1 MAYLHKKFKKLASSE
16 TPAPEVVP
24 EQQRAASPVAPDP
37 GPLKHSV
44 GSMVDQ
50 HEQLRQ
56 EAEAEGRKNI
66 CPYCKVACPK
76 PSVLEKHIR
85 THTNERPF
93 PCDACGFAFKTKSNL
108 YKHCKSRTHNLKVDQ
123 GITSTSEEII
133 AELGDTA
140 KEELDVVGPLTLHS
154 PSLHPLPGH
163 HLPPRP
169 PEPGQPLYLPIA
181 APPHHLV
188 KLPHLGHHP
197 DQAMAYPQAF
207 HYGLPATFKEPNIR
221 FLDPRALQPA
231 FPLQQPGRL
240 ERPAYPAPYPFPQ
253 QELSI
258 ARYMQETK
266 EWQQRTERAEARER
280 QEVRERQEARDRLE
294 ARERQEVRERQEARE
309 RLEAREKLQE
319 PLRPQQQS
327 ASDLSKKP
335 IQQPINSASLEQRI
349 NKVISQNQAIVE
361 TLDPFWKGRYMR
373 QSSRESDTSEG
384 GGARG
389 RGRRPSQSIPVTLP
403 APTNSQQA
411 EEAMVKISRDSTGNS
426 VNSLPSNMISGS
438 LPHPPRPDSNIPL
451 NLSEPTRKRKSPSE
465 NVLADAHSVRDVW
478 VNSLKKTGS
487 ISKMEEHHS
496 NIEAKLGRNED
507 NVFHPENPEG
517 SIIKDLLLKTRAGLP
532 LSVTNQALVAS
543 TLRESELKEQDD
555 PTKTLVYESP
565 MNLQISIPG
574 KPTETSQGLMGIPV
588 PKNILSQPISR
599 SSVESQLY
607 QCNLCM
613 VTFKSLES
621 IEIHQTHYC
630 KNSKVATEGSSGVV
644 RPNSTVTAHP
654 RPSPGERR
662 KSEAEGRN
670 EPVAKR
676 SRSESLPVDSGPVEV
691 STYGRQLSS
700 PVISGT
706 STGLL
711 QIARPRAITTSSFNL
726 TGIPTPNLSGV
737 LTGIKAVPLFSLP
750 GVRPDL
756 MSKTQSVDLSKVSAP
771 LTQSRSASVEEKP
784 VTFVLGIPGPY
795 SSASYTPTLA
805 HAPTRPTDT
814 LVTFSTATHCISS
827 SQSSSTYS
835 FMKPLAG
842 PSSGQ
847 SPVKEKNVMI
857 PKTAFHSPLRKPEFG
872 LSPKTEV
879 GRSGDGSTGAA
890 PEVVNKPERPLSLP
904 LVPGGQFKRKDVTF
918 SGATLISPETPR
930 PKKAYVLHYQNGTAY
945 TFLGLKCSTRV
956 FFCSIHKAQPN
967 YVELEPNSRVSM
979 YSNWKVVSKDSHP
992 SGLSPKLG
1000 MSCYNSSYQAKTHG
1014 IFTTAAPKKSLMITT
1029 HSSRWQKRDLQ
1040 SSLSTARGGGGEE
1053 ERSEG
1058 ARPLRMVEGGY
1069 KSADDNYTY
1078 IRGRGRGKYICD
1090 SCGIRCKKPSML
1102 KKHIRTHTNVRPF
1115 TCKYCN
1121 FSFKTKVI
1129 LALCVTEFSFPPFQ
1143 GNLTKHMKSKT
1154 HSKKCVELGII
1165 PVPTSVEENQL
1176 DDSKSSEDPAMAGDS
1191 DTDDCEDADDM
1202 DEEDEDDCL
1211 TEQEMQEQDMERRG
1225 HNPRH
1230 YEDSSGLG
1238 LASFAPR
1245 FSCVPYV
1252 SAAVSTLPP
1261 SPGRST
1267 EVIPNKPA
1275 SNIPQ
1280 IPEYEQVCRI
1290 TRLAAEVRED
1300 PGQAGRLQPT
1310 ASRVMQQGYY
1320 FSTQARNPEE
1330 ATSVA
1335 PVDPSGTA
1343 EGGSKI
1349 WSIATLTDPAESTV
1363 TAAQAKTTLSDAE
1376 PSNQQKY
1383 EAGTGPQAV
1392 QPREPE
1398 PGPGPCDKGSLQEQE
1413 AVVPIKEEPMAEEP
1427 RSSGGPVKVAGLP
1440 GEFGLSYSHAIQ
1452 GETIPQNVT
1461 MNVKDMPALNSTP
1474 GQSQPAPEFNIPHI
1488 TKADSPLRKAGVESL
1503 KGRAPEVSTSESPS
1517 TSSSQES
1524 EAKDT
1529 EQKGSQINKT
1539 QEIFQINEEGKSV
1552 CGICKK
1558 VFSKPSQ
1565 LRLHVNIHYFERPFR
1580 CEACAVSFRTK
1591 GHLQKHKRS
1600 VGHFNKVNINATFGA
1615 PSTDNPR
1622 PFKCGDCMIAFRI
1635 HGHLAKHLRSK
1646 MHIMKLECI
1655 GKLPIG
1661 MYAEMERLGTNLNEI
1676 DTTDCENS
1684 LESLQ
1689 VICILHQLV
1698 QLMHQFIC
1706 KEYVTYPY

>member
-1 MAYLHKKFKKLASSE
+1 MAYIHKKFKKLASSE
-16 TPAPEVVP
+16 TPAPEVIP
-24 EQQRAASPVAPDP
+24 EQQRAASPLVPDP

-50 HEQLRQ
+50 HEQLQ
-56 EAEAEGRKNI
+56 QDAEAEGRKNI

-140 KEELDVVGPLTLHS
+140 KEELDVVGPLALHS

-163 HLPPRP
+163 HLPPGP
-169 PEPGQPLYLPIA
+169 PEPGQQLYLPIA

-188 KLPHLGHHP
+188 KLPHLSHHP
-197 DQAMAYPQAF
+197 DPAMVYPQPF

-221 FLDPRALQPA
+221 FLDPRVMQPA

-280 QEVRERQEARDRLE
+280 QEVRERQEAR
-294 ARERQEVRERQEARE
+294 E

-319 PLRPQQQS
+319 PQRPQQQS

-335 IQQPINSASLEQRI
+335 NQQPINSASLEQRI

-384 GGARG
+384 GGGRG
-389 RGRRPSQSIPVTLP
+389 RGGRRSSQSIPVTLP
-403 APTNSQQA
+403 PPTNSQPT
-411 EEAMVKISRDSTGNS
+411 EEVVVKISRDSTSNS
-426 VNSLPSNMISGS
+426 VNSLSSNIISGS

-451 NLSEPTRKRKSPSE
+451 NLSEPTRKRKSPSG

-496 NIEAKLGRNED
+496 NIEAKLCRNED

-543 TLRESELKEQDD
+543 TLRESELKEADD
-555 PTKTLVYESP
+555 LAAKTLVYESP

-574 KPTETSQGLMGIPV
+574 KSIETSQGVMGIPV

-630 KNSKVATEGSSGVV
+630 KNSRVATEGSSGVV

-670 EPVAKR
+670 EPLAKR
-676 SRSESLPVDSGPVEV
+676 SRSESLPIDSGPVEV
-691 STYGRQLSS
+691 PAYGHQLSS
-700 PVISGT
+700 SVVSGT

-711 QIARPRAITTSSFNL
+711 QIARPRAITTSSFSL

-756 MSKTQSVDLSKVSAP
+756 LSKTQSVSAP
-771 LTQSRSASVEEKP
+771 LIQSRSASVEEKP

-795 SSASYTPTLA
+795 STASYTPTLA

-835 FMKPLAG
+835 FMKPVAG

-847 SPVKEKNVMI
+847 SPVKEKSLI
-857 PKTAFHSPLRKPEFG
+857 PQPTFHSPIRKSELDLPT
-872 LSPKTEV
+872 KMDV
-879 GRSGDGSTGAA
+879 GDGSAGAA
-890 PEVVNKPERPLSLP
+890 LEGLNKPERPLSLP
-904 LVPGGQFKRKDVTF
+904 LAPGGQFKRKDVTF

-1000 MSCYNSSYQAKTHG
+1000 MSCYNSTYRTKTHG

-1040 SSLSTARGGGGEE
+1040 SSLPTARSGEE
-1053 ERSEG
+1053 ERGEG
-1058 ARPLRMVEGGY
+1058 SRPLRMVEGGY

-1078 IRGRGRGKYICD
+1078 IRGRGRLVD
-1090 SCGIRCKKPSML
+1090 S
-1102 KKHIRTHTNVRPF
+1102 
-1115 TCKYCN
+1115 
-1121 FSFKTKVI
+1121 
-1129 LALCVTEFSFPPFQ
+1129 
-1143 GNLTKHMKSKT
+1143 
-1154 HSKKCVELGII
+1154 
-1165 PVPTSVEENQL
+1165 
-1176 DDSKSSEDPAMAGDS
+1176 
-1191 DTDDCEDADDM
+1191 
-1202 DEEDEDDCL
+1202 
-1211 TEQEMQEQDMERRG
+1211 
-1225 HNPRH
+1225 
-1230 YEDSSGLG
+1230 
-1238 LASFAPR
+1238 
-1245 FSCVPYV
+1245 
-1252 SAAVSTLPP
+1252 
-1261 SPGRST
+1261 
-1267 EVIPNKPA
+1267 
-1275 SNIPQ
+1275 
-1280 IPEYEQVCRI
+1280 
-1290 TRLAAEVRED
+1290 
-1300 PGQAGRLQPT
+1300 
-1310 ASRVMQQGYY
+1310 
-1320 FSTQARNPEE
+1320 
-1330 ATSVA
+1330 
-1335 PVDPSGTA
+1335 
-1343 EGGSKI
+1343 
-1349 WSIATLTDPAESTV
+1349 
-1363 TAAQAKTTLSDAE
+1363 
-1376 PSNQQKY
+1376 
-1383 EAGTGPQAV
+1383 
-1392 QPREPE
+1392 
-1398 PGPGPCDKGSLQEQE
+1398 
-1413 AVVPIKEEPMAEEP
+1413 
-1427 RSSGGPVKVAGLP
+1427 
-1440 GEFGLSYSHAIQ
+1440 
-1452 GETIPQNVT
+1452 
-1461 MNVKDMPALNSTP
+1461 
-1474 GQSQPAPEFNIPHI
+1474 
-1488 TKADSPLRKAGVESL
+1488 
-1503 KGRAPEVSTSESPS
+1503 
-1517 TSSSQES
+1517 
-1524 EAKDT
+1524 
-1529 EQKGSQINKT
+1529 
-1539 QEIFQINEEGKSV
+1539 
-1552 CGICKK
+1552 
-1558 VFSKPSQ
+1558 
-1565 LRLHVNIHYFERPFR
+1565 
-1580 CEACAVSFRTK
+1580 
-1591 GHLQKHKRS
+1591 
-1600 VGHFNKVNINATFGA
+1600 
-1615 PSTDNPR
+1615 
-1622 PFKCGDCMIAFRI
+1622 
-1635 HGHLAKHLRSK
+1635 
-1646 MHIMKLECI
+1646 
-1655 GKLPIG
+1655 
-1661 MYAEMERLGTNLNEI
+1661 
-1676 DTTDCENS
+1676 
-1684 LESLQ
+1684 
-1689 VICILHQLV
+1689 
-1698 QLMHQFIC
+1698 
-1706 KEYVTYPY
+1706 